1 MSSGWVTM
9 TIIGLLIVVIV
20 TSSGLTKKL
29 QEGFAVPR
37 RSDVGLVAD
46 GWTEETG
53 YERDLRYTE
62 TFTDLQGLGVA
73 ADFCRVV
80 GRAGDPATKHV
91 ACALGRREGM
101 DTMEYRSRTVGQ
113 GFRFSRDDYWR
124 RSLVSGRMDYCRILK
139 DEATGE
145 WYSAC
150 AVAGVDGFK
159 AVEERD
165 TDPPAAIRQLLEAY
179 DGVLSWWR
187 WWDDSEDYAGA
198 TAVSLHGRPEL
209 PSLLKPEVS
218 RGLQLN
224 RLDGSVTDTND
235 YLRWGETGSL
245 ALDQTVPP
253 RQIRAISFWIWW
265 DSFEK
270 GARVLECSEGRNKN
284 LLWIGVEG
292 GEADLPSGS
301 SSGGAGP
308 TAADEVSPAAAF
320 AIGSHAEPWRLQ
332 AKPVPSRTEGRYV
345 MEIWD
350 EEQQIMR
357 ISAHGARTGVWQHV
371 VFTTTDS
378 TSWWPTWQLYLDG
391 VVVPSAT
398 RTDGRL
404 SPALSLTQNFIGRGV
419 RGCIQ
424 DFRVYSKP
432 MPASK
437 IAAAIRWG
445 RPRLHP
451 SP

>member
-1 MSSGWVTM
+1 M
-9 TIIGLLIVVIV
+9 TVIVIGLLITVLVS
-20 TSSGLTKKL
+20 SSGLSTKL

-37 RSDVGLVAD
+37 RSDVGLIAD

-73 ADFCRVV
+73 ADFCRAV
-80 GRAGDPATKHV
+80 GRAGDPNTKHL

-124 RSLVSGRMDYCRILK
+124 RNPVSGRMDYCRILK
-139 DEATGE
+139 DEATDE

-165 TDPPAAIRQLLEAY
+165 TDPPPAIRQLLEAY

-187 WWDDSEDYAGA
+187 WWDDSEDYAGN

-224 RLDGSVTDTND
+224 RGPSADTND

-245 ALDQTVPP
+245 ALDQSVPP

-284 LLWIGVEG
+284 LMWIGVEG
-292 GEADLPSGS
+292 GEADLPAAGS
-301 SSGGAGP
+301 THMAP
-308 TAADEVSPAAAF
+308 AKEVSPAAAF
-320 AIGSHAEPWRLQ
+320 AIGSQAEPWRLQ
-332 AKPVPSRTEGRYV
+332 EKATASRDEARYV

-357 ISAHGARTGVWQHV
+357 IAAHGARTGAWQHV
-371 VFTTTDS
+371 VFTATDS
-378 TSWWPTWQLYLDG
+378 TAWWPTWQLFLDG
-391 VVVPSAT
+391 ASTPSAT
-398 RTDGRL
+398 RTNGRL

-432 MPASK
+432 MTAAK